1 MMTDT
6 RDMVLVHRVFRRE
19 FGLLPLMVRGVAD
32 GDVRAAA
39 RVARHAREMTDALHH
54 HHHNEDELLWPR
66 LLERAPLDADLV
78 IRMEA
83 QHAALAEILRR
94 VETVLPAWQ
103 RTARSRDAG
112 SLADA
117 FTELIAGLGEHLDS
131 EEQHVLPIVA
141 RTITPPE
148 WGELA
153 QRGFAAMPKR
163 RALVFLG
170 HILSSASPAEQTRF
184 LRRVPPHVRLA
195 YRLIGHR
202 AFTRETAA
210 LRAGL
215 PAPSPATRE
224 SSPSPATAI
233 KELPMATLHIEHPVT
248 DFATWSEAFARFADA
263 RQQGGVRSARV
274 QQPVD
279 DPAYVVIDLD
289 FDTVPEAEKFL
300 AFLQENVWPSSQN
313 APALSGTPQTRI
325 VQPAPSR

>member
-1 MMTDT
+1 
-6 RDMVLVHRVFRRE
+6 
-19 FGLLPLMVRGVAD
+19 
-32 GDVRAAA
+32 
-39 RVARHAREMTDALHH
+39 
-54 HHHNEDELLWPR
+54 
-66 LLERAPLDADLV
+66 
-78 IRMEA
+78 
-83 QHAALAEILRR
+83 
-94 VETVLPAWQ
+94 
-103 RTARSRDAG
+103 
-112 SLADA
+112 
-117 FTELIAGLGEHLDS
+117 
-131 EEQHVLPIVA
+131 
-141 RTITPPE
+141 
-148 WGELA
+148 
-153 QRGFAAMPKR
+153 MPKR

-215 PAPSPATRE
+215 PAPSPATRQSSPSPATRE

-263 RQQGGVRSARV
+263 RQQGGVRGARV

-313 APALSGTPQTRI
+313 APALAGAAPDPDPPARPVPITAGPR
-325 VQPAPSR
+325 VAQPAPSR